1 MKRFKQYIKNWKL
14 TPSRRAAMLLAY
26 FVFALILPN
35 FVLAYT
41 ELYNWWSIL
50 AGSLIPVGV
59 YLLANMF
66 TRRVGITVMCMLPLI
81 ILCAFQIVL
90 LYIYGNS
97 AIATDMFINL
107 MTTNPEEASELL
119 TNLCPPIII
128 VCLIYGPIL
137 FEAFIQ
143 VRRKMRLSI
152 KSHTRVVHIGYA
164 FLALGM
170 LFLIPAYR
178 TTDGRV
184 VFNEIFPVNVIYNFN
199 MAVSEELNVKHY
211 GQTSKQFK
219 YNAVRENTTP
229 QREIY
234 VYIIGE
240 ASRAA
245 NWELYGYHRET
256 NPRLKRRDDIYLF
269 KNVVTQS
276 NTTHKSVPLFLSSIG
291 TGQHHDLFYRK
302 GLAALFNEVGF
313 KTYFLSNQ
321 SPQGAMVDNLAKEAD
336 EVVYIGSPRQDMQLL
351 RMMRRII
358 ETDKKNNLLFILHCY
373 GSHFSYH
380 QRYPREFAKFQPDN
394 DATIKPQ
401 NVEMIRNAY
410 DNSIFYTDY
419 FLDSTISYLDSLT
432 ACSALLYCSDHGEDI
447 FDDDRGRFLH
457 ASPTTTYYQLHV
469 ASLAWFSDEFCETY
483 PGKVEAA
490 RRHRWSP
497 ATTHSMFHTMADM
510 ASINSS
516 FIEHNVSLVSDEFD
530 ETAPRYYLNDHNE
543 AVPLDRHIG
552 ITDND
557 VYQFA
562 IHGIRLDLNE

>member
-1 MKRFKQYIKNWKL
+1 M
-14 TPSRRAAMLLAY
+14 
-26 FVFALILPN
+26 
-35 FVLAYT
+35 
-41 ELYNWWSIL
+41 
-50 AGSLIPVGV
+50 
-59 YLLANMF
+59 
-66 TRRVGITVMCMLPLI
+66 
-81 ILCAFQIVL
+81 
-90 LYIYGNS
+90 
-97 AIATDMFINL
+97 
-107 MTTNPEEASELL
+107 
-119 TNLCPPIII
+119 
-128 VCLIYGPIL
+128 
-137 FEAFIQ
+137 
-143 VRRKMRLSI
+143 
-152 KSHTRVVHIGYA
+152 
-164 FLALGM
+164 
-170 LFLIPAYR
+170 
-178 TTDGRV
+178 
-184 VFNEIFPVNVIYNFN
+184 
-199 MAVSEELNVKHY
+199 
-211 GQTSKQFK
+211 
-219 YNAVRENTTP
+219 
-229 QREIY
+229 
-234 VYIIGE
+234 
-240 ASRAA
+240 
-245 NWELYGYHRET
+245 
-256 NPRLKRRDDIYLF
+256 
-269 KNVVTQS
+269 
-276 NTTHKSVPLFLSSIG
+276 
-291 TGQHHDLFYRK
+291 
-302 GLAALFNEVGF
+302 
-313 KTYFLSNQ
+313 
-321 SPQGAMVDNLAKEAD
+321 
-336 EVVYIGSPRQDMQLL
+336 